1 MSGEKACDLI
11 SELYWLMRKKFESEL
26 EALGVTFMEF
36 KALIHLKEIDL
47 QSEIIRK
54 MGVSKGTASKVLK
67 SLEDKGIII
76 RETLGRKYAVK
87 LTKKGL
93 KVIEEIQNKSGVLEK
108 SMFSEMSNK
117 ERACFLHLL
126 EKAIK
131 GLEGG
136 K

>member
-1 MSGEKACDLI
+1 MSVKGEKACDLI

-54 MGVSKGTASKVLK
+54 MGVSKGTASKVPK

-76 RETLGRKYAVK
+76 KK
-87 LTKKGL
+87 LWEENMLLNSQKK
-93 KVIEEIQNKSGVLEK
+93 
-108 SMFSEMSNK
+108 
-117 ERACFLHLL
+117 A
-126 EKAIK
+126 
-131 GLEGG
+131 
-136 K
+136 